1 MRAAAD
7 AVVHAWMIQDL
18 QMLGSSEGQQV
29 LRFAVA
35 VVRDRSLPEKNH
47 LSFPEVCDQDAG
59 DPIHLFERCACRRLS
74 IPVLRATDSSGPPRP
89 RIASPRPGSDHQN
102 RNWS

>member
-7 AVVHAWMIQDL
+7 AVVRAWMIQDL

-35 VVRDRSLPEKNH
+35 VVRDRSLPEKNG
-47 LSFPEVCDQDAG
+47 LLAAAAPQD
-59 DPIHLFERCACRRLS
+59 
-74 IPVLRATDSSGPPRP
+74 RAVPP
-89 RIASPRPGSDHQN
+89 
-102 RNWS
+102 WK